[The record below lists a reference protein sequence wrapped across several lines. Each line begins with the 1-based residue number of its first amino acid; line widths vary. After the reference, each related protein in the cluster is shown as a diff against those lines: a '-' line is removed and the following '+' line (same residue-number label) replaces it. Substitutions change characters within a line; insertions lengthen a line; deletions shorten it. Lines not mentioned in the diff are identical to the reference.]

1 MSYYPVEY
9 FLKDGTAVFIRLLT
23 KDDKEG
29 LKTGFGKLSVHSQYC
44 RFFSPIG
51 HLSQSQLDYLTEIDN
66 INHLALCVG
75 IDDADNTDHP
85 TGIGIGRYI
94 RSKEN
99 PASAEIAITVI
110 DEYQNLGL
118 GTKLLELLIE
128 AALRN
133 GINTFTG
140 DVLKENEPM
149 LEILKK
155 YNCVFNREEGLIT
168 KVELSL
174 SENVIPTFRRNPFG
188 KSGNLKEK
196 ML

>member
-1 MSYYPVEY
+1 MSYYPVEFY
-9 FLKDGTAVFIRLLT
+9 LKDGTPVFIRLLT

-29 LKTGFGKLSVHSQYC
+29 LKTGFEKLSVHSQYC

-51 HLSQSQLDYLTEIDN
+51 HLSKSQLKYLTEIDN

-75 IDDADNTDHP
+75 IDDTDHS
-85 TGIGIGRYI
+85 TGIGIARYI
-94 RSKEN
+94 RSNKN
-99 PASAEIAITVI
+99 PAYAEIAITII

-133 GINTFTG
+133 GIETFTG
-140 DVLKENEPM
+140 DVLEENIPM

-155 YNCVFNREEGLIT
+155 YKCTFEKNEGIISMV
-168 KVELSL
+168 K
-174 SENVIPTFRRNPFG
+174 IPISDRIIHA
-188 KSGNLKEK
+188 
-196 ML
+196 